1 MNECTPPQ
9 CKVLKMLF
17 EIVEVTTPHC
27 GFCDVKGCGAEP
39 TDVQCGTSRNT
50 HGLANAFFR
59 SHSQAQKALAMD
71 KADMEGRYIE
81 LSMDQVLGLFFN
93 STVFLTYFPD

>member
-1 MNECTPPQ
+1 M
-9 CKVLKMLF
+9 
-17 EIVEVTTPHC
+17 TTPG

-81 LSMDQVLGLFFN
+81 LSMDQVPRTFFN
-93 STVFLTYFPD
+93 STVFLTYFPDLV

>member
-1 MNECTPPQ
+1 M
-9 CKVLKMLF
+9 
-17 EIVEVTTPHC
+17 
-27 GFCDVKGCGAEP
+27 KGCGAEP

-81 LSMDQVLGLFFN
+81 LSMDQVHLAPSSFYPLSIRRKRRN
-93 STVFLTYFPD
+93 KTYFHMFLYLPAFT

>member
-1 MNECTPPQ
+1 M
-9 CKVLKMLF
+9 
-17 EIVEVTTPHC
+17 TTPHC

-81 LSMDQVLGLFFN
+81 LSMDQVTFFYFYCV
-93 STVFLTYFPD
+93 SVLSYFPDYNK